1 MSSQPQDETLP
12 QSDQDLQAALE
23 RAGRSPSRNAA
34 DAPTQI
40 PGYELIRPLG
50 RGAFGEVWLALA
62 GNTRREVAIKI
73 FTRRSGLDWQLLRR
87 EVEKM
92 AAVATERRVVQ
103 LLEVGWEGEHPY
115 FVMEFLPGGSL
126 AETLEDGIRPE
137 VEASVGYFREVA
149 EALVYLHSKA
159 IIHCDLKPANV
170 LLDGHGG
177 IRLGDFGQARAR
189 HERGS
194 VAGTLFYMAPEQA
207 TLDARPD
214 VRSDLYSLGAI
225 LFALLTG
232 RPPHA
237 TAENSRELA
246 SSSTVTDR
254 LEKYRQLLQT
264 AGSPLQH
271 PEIQRLDKDLQS
283 ILKRCLHLDPA
294 KRFSNAQQ
302 VLDAIDARRR
312 SRQQRPLLV
321 FGLLAPLVLWVG
333 TAALGLGAFD
343 ATVGSARATLVE
355 QALAASSATAR
366 VAAAAVDYNLY
377 GVERR
382 VSREASRADLA
393 ELLERSATEPQAL
406 QDYADELYESYR
418 RRDFFSWVIA
428 DRQAVARARAPF
440 DARVVGSSYGYREWF
455 SARVESLQGDHPVDT
470 APREE
475 AGLTLAFRSTAQGE
489 PVLISVAAPILA
501 TAPPPLSPSSPSSSL
516 SSPSSPPSP
525 EILGVVAATLHLE
538 TFHEW
543 LGRAESLK
551 TESCPERMI
560 LLLNRG
566 QLVRHP
572 CPSSTAPPLPVSMAG
587 FFDQPSVQELLSS
600 ESLTHAEFEDPL
612 NPGVE
617 YLAAAAGLQGHPDW
631 TALVLEERA
640 NALAPLRDLAR
651 GLRKL
656 AAVGMAVGLL
666 MVLCLYALLFRVI
679 RLSQS

>member
-23 RAGRSPSRNAA
+23 RAERSAGRGAV
-34 DAPTQI
+34 DAPAQI

-115 FVMEFLPGGSL
+115 FVMELLPGGSL
-126 AETLEDGIRPE
+126 AEALDGVRPP
-137 VEASVGYFREVA
+137 VEKSVGYFREVA

-207 TLDARPD
+207 TLNARPD

-232 RPPHA
+232 HPPHA
-237 TAENSRELA
+237 TSENSRELA

-254 LEKYRQLLQT
+254 LEKYRRLLQS
-264 AGSPLQH
+264 AESPLQH
-271 PEIQRLDKDLQS
+271 PDIQRLDKPLQS
-283 ILKRCLHLDPA
+283 ILRRCLDPDPA
-294 KRFSNAQQ
+294 ERFANAQQ
-302 VLDAIDARRR
+302 VLDAVDARQRI
-312 SRQQRPLLV
+312 RQQRPLLI

-343 ATVGSARATLVE
+343 ATVAGARATLVE
-355 QALAASSATAR
+355 QALAAGSATAK
-366 VAAAAVDYNLY
+366 VAAAAVDYNLN

-382 VSREASRADLA
+382 VSREASRSRLV
-393 ELLERSATEPQAL
+393 ELMEKPSSSASQAL

-428 DRQAVARARAPF
+428 DHNAVAQARAPF

-455 SARVESLQGDHPVDT
+455 SARVESLHGDHPVDT
-470 APREE
+470 SPRTEP
-475 AGLTLAFRSTAQGE
+475 GLTLAFRSTAQGE

-501 TAPPPLSPSSPSSSL
+501 SPSPAPEVLSPAPGALSPA
-516 SSPSSPPSP
+516 P
-525 EILGVVAATLHLE
+525 EVLGVVAATLHLE

-543 LGRAESLK
+543 LGRAESLRP
-551 TESCPERMI
+551 ESCPERMI

-572 CPSSTAPPLPVSMAG
+572 CPSSTAPPLPVSAAE
-587 FFDQPSVQELLSS
+587 FFDRPSVQELLSS

-612 NPGVE
+612 NPGTE
-617 YLAAAAGLQGHPDW
+617 YLAVAARLQGHPDW
-631 TALVLEERA
+631 TALVLEEKA

-656 AAVGMAVGLL
+656 AAVGLAVGLL

-679 RLSQS
+679 RSPRS